1 MKRTALI
8 FLALLTIL
16 IASTGAFAQ
25 KRLLAD
31 TKWRLIEANRETITA
46 TTATMAFDTRGSAF
60 SGNTGCNAMSG
71 TVDVRGKNIDFGP
84 VRTTKRACKLRAGSV
99 AEEVVLSILDKARRF
114 DVRNDSLRLYD
125 RRGRVIA
132 RFEPD
137 DGDAVGG
144 PQLETRKW
152 VLEQIKGRQTFV
164 PLPHAFLNFDAAKGA
179 AGGDTSCNVFGGSYT
194 VKGNKITF
202 SDIISTMRA
211 CEEDNRMSVERDF
224 LGGLRAATRFETAN
238 GRLML
243 YKGNELLL
251 TFRGEKK

>member
-8 FLALLTIL
+8 FLALSTIL
-16 IASTGAFAQ
+16 IASTAAFAQ

-31 TKWRLIEANRETITA
+31 TRWRLVEAKGDAITA
-46 TTATMAFDTRGSAF
+46 TTATMAFDTHGTAF

-71 TVDVRGKNIDFGP
+71 TVDVQGKNIDFGP

-114 DVRNDSLRLYD
+114 DIGNDALRLYD
-125 RRGRVIA
+125 RRGRRIA
-132 RFEPD
+132 RFERD
-137 DGDAVGG
+137 NGDAVDGR
-144 PQLETRKW
+144 LEDQRW
-152 VLEQIKGRQTFV
+152 VLERIKGRQTFA
-164 PLPHAFLNFDAAKGA
+164 PLPFAFLNFNADKGS
-179 AGGDTSCNVFGGSYT
+179 AGGDTGCNVFGGSYT

-202 SDIISTMRA
+202 TDIFSTMRA
-211 CEEDNRMSVERDF
+211 CEEDDRMSVEREF
-224 LGGLRAATRFETAN
+224 LGGLRAATRFELEH

-243 YKGNELLL
+243 YEGHELLL

>member
-8 FLALLTIL
+8 FLALSTIL

-31 TKWRLIEANRETITA
+31 TKWRLIEAQGETITA
-46 TTATMAFDTRGSAF
+46 TTATMAFDTRGAAF

-71 TVDVRGKNIDFGP
+71 TVDIRGKNIDFGP

-114 DVRNDSLRLYD
+114 DVRNDTLRLYD

-137 DGDAVGG
+137 NGDTADGR
-144 PQLETRKW
+144 LETRKW
-152 VLEQIKGRQTFV
+152 ILEQIKGRQTFA
-164 PLPHAFLNFDAAKGA
+164 PLPYAFMNFDAAKGS
-179 AGGDTSCNVFGGSYT
+179 AGGDTSCNVFGGNYS
-194 VKGNKITF
+194 VKGSKITF
-202 SDIISTMRA
+202 TDIISTMRA
-211 CEEDNRMSVERDF
+211 CDEDNRMSVEREMLD
-224 LGGLRAATRFETAN
+224 GLRAATRFEITD

-243 YKGNELLL
+243 YKGNEPLL
-251 TFRGEKK
+251 TFRGVKK